1 MEISDFLSIVNSH
14 KKRNDNLIAE
24 MLEKDK
30 ILSGKINLSWQM
42 ALADYEKNG
51 STQLYRSS
59 TEFKVL
65 SAEIELLL
73 TEIEQYGNSRL
84 LRISKKRKGS

>member
-1 MEISDFLSIVNSH
+1 
-14 KKRNDNLIAE
+14 